1 MLGTTSQN
9 GAFFRHI
16 GCFDGG
22 SMTKH
27 KDKPLDHKTAP
38 APEVPGEGSST
49 VEPAPESIDRL
60 QNELGEARLAAAQ
73 ATDKYLRLAAEFDN
87 YKKRSLKERTE
98 AHTRAQADL
107 VAKLVDAL
115 DDLARFA
122 HVDPAQTDAKTY
134 HDGVDMVE
142 RKVWKQLDALGVTR
156 IDQPG
161 VPFDPNQHEAVTMAP
176 ASAAAQDHT
185 VGAILQPG
193 YKIGDALIRPA
204 RVVVLNWQEGSAP
217 QTDDRVR
224 LSDN

>member
-1 MLGTTSQN
+1 
-9 GAFFRHI
+9 
-16 GCFDGG
+16 
-22 SMTKH
+22 MTKH
-27 KDKPLDHKTAP
+27 KDKPADRKTDPTRTQGPDH
-38 APEVPGEGSST
+38 EESVEGGAL
-49 VEPAPESIDRL
+49 VEPAPEAVSRL
-60 QNELGEARLAAAQ
+60 ETELGEARAAVAQ

-87 YKKRSLKERTE
+87 YKKRSIRERTE

-134 HDGVDMVE
+134 HEGVDMVE
-142 RKVWKQLDALGVTR
+142 RKVWKQLDAIGVTR
-156 IDQPG
+156 IDQAG

-204 RVVVLNWQEGSAP
+204 RVVVLNWQGAAP
-217 QTDDRVR
+217 DGPSPTNGPFQPIA
-224 LSDN
+224 DN